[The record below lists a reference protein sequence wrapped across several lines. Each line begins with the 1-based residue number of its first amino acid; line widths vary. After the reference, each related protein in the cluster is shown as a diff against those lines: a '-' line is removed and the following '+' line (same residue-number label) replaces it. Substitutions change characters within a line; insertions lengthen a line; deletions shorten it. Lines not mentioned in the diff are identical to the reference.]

1 MVGLR
6 SRYRMDQKR
15 KQTAAVWPA
24 AAAMAVAVAD
34 VAVACRIGHTRKPTC
49 AADAGG
55 TPPPPP
61 LDGRSASSA
70 VMANSHEG
78 EKRPDSVAGV
88 RSRYHHANRLTAD

>member
-6 SRYRMDQKR
+6 SRYRTDQKH
-15 KQTAAVWPA
+15 KQTAAAWPA
-24 AAAMAVAVAD
+24 AAVMAVAVAD
-34 VAVACRIGHTRKPTC
+34 VAVVCRTGHTRKPTC

-61 LDGRSASSA
+61 LDGRPAASA

-78 EKRPDSVAGV
+78 EKRPGSVAGV
-88 RSRYHHANRLTAD
+88 RSRYHHASRLTAG